1 MCTRAFAGGAG
12 MWSYLTFKFLNPLL
26 NTGYLSPLQEEDL
39 YDLPKQNSP
48 AHNFKILEKAWALEP
63 PPDDQ
68 GEGGAFL

>member
-1 MCTRAFAGGAG
+1 

-48 AHNFKILEKAWALEP
+48 TTTSKSWKRRGRSSRRRTTRAKAARSC
-63 PPDDQ
+63 
-68 GEGGAFL
+68 GASSCA

>member
-39 YDLPKQNSP
+39 YDLP
-48 AHNFKILEKAWALEP
+48 
-63 PPDDQ
+63 
-68 GEGGAFL
+68 